1 MFLADYNN
9 PIPSRSL
16 HVGTK
21 TLGVVVKNFKDTN
34 KDNVLGVYIPR
45 YMFGISIN
53 EGAAEESLTVDT
65 SKLANSINTSIGST
79 SLTSRN
85 WVELLVAQSNNIITP
100 RYARGENVW
109 IETCDEDIKNMYVL
123 PYGFG
128 EINRRKDDRWRLFVP
143 NQGEFGQDDGLEINH
158 DNSFGIEINTIDK
171 LFGLWT
177 SYTDGEEGKGPEKG
191 IYSFIIDAKNG
202 TVTLNDTGKRTVEI
216 NTDEDRI
223 TCMNENKSKFEM
235 IKKVINIYAKDTINV
250 TCDDTINVTSPKLNR
265 KHDDIKTKAK
275 TDLEEITSIEG
286 KGNQLKTTFPET
298 EINSK
303 YYTNNTDD
311 WLANTQQGT
320 FTDALKSKTFET
332 NVITQCAAINTGI
345 IVTGLCLH
353 GGCTC

>member
-1 MFLADYNN
+1 MFLDDYNN
-9 PIPSRSL
+9 PKPIRSL

-34 KDNVLGVYIPR
+34 KDHVIGVYIPR
-45 YMFGISIN
+45 YMFGISIKQ
-53 EGAAEESLTVDT
+53 GATEESLDVDT

-85 WVELLVAQSNNIITP
+85 WVELLVAQGHNLMTP
-100 RYARGENVW
+100 RFARGENVW
-109 IETCDEDIKNMYVL
+109 IETCDEDIKNMYIL

-128 EINRRKDDRWRLFVP
+128 EINRRRDDRWRLFVP
-143 NQGEFGQDDGLEINH
+143 NQGEFGQDDDLEITH
-158 DNSFGIEINTIDK
+158 DNSFGLEINTIDK

-202 TVTLNDTGKRTVEI
+202 TVTLSDTGKRTVEI

-223 TCMNENKSKFEM
+223 TCMNEKKSKFEM
-235 IKKVINIYAKDTINV
+235 IKKVINIYAEDTINI

-275 TDLEEITSIEG
+275 TDLEEIKQIEG
-286 KGNQLKTTFPET
+286 KGDTLKTTFPKT
-298 EINSK
+298 TINSSS
-303 YYTNNTDD
+303 YLNSTGSWTAD
-311 WLANTQQGT
+311 TPQGT
-320 FTDALKSKTFET
+320 FTNALKSNTFNT
-332 NVITQCAAINTGI
+332 SMITTGI
-345 IVTGLCLH
+345 IVTGLCVH